1 MFGDPGIVMLLAVAP
16 AIVAAYLLAKGHVA
30 AGAATLALWVP
41 LFWLFAGAL
50 ERRAKVRRWIT
61 LAGGTA
67 VFAVS
72 IAVFAWLPTP

>member
-1 MFGDPGIVMLLAVAP
+1 MAGETLLLAVGP
-16 AIVAAYLLAKGHVA
+16 AIVAAYLLAKGHTGLG
-30 AGAATLALWVP
+30 GAILAVWIP

-50 ERRAKVRRWIT
+50 ERRARVRRWIT

-72 IAVFAWLPTP
+72 IVVFSWLPTP